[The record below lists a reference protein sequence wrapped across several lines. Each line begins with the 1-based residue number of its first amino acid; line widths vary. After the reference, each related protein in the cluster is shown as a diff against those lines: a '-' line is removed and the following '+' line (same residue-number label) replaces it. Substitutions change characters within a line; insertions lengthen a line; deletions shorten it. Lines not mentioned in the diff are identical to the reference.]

1 MIMFLRGENFE
12 KSRSNIFEAKKKKKR
27 IGNLPD
33 YEILLNVYRISI
45 SSIKKNHDLKCLI
58 LCIKE
63 NENYLGK
70 KKDIIWIL

>member
-1 MIMFLRGENFE
+1 MRNPGVIFL
-12 KSRSNIFEAKKKKKR
+12 KQKKKKKR

-63 NENYLGK
+63 NENYLRK
-70 KKDIIWIL
+70 KKIEFGFYD